1 MSTPAISVVMGVFNE
16 AAVLAPTLDSILAQT
31 ERDFELIVVN
41 DGSTDPRVGE
51 ILAEYARRDARLR
64 VLTQANAGLTR
75 ALIAGCA
82 AARGTYIARMD
93 AGDVMTPDRL
103 ARQKAVLAAH
113 PEVVLVTCWTEFC
126 GPAWEPL
133 FVERGAQSSTAAGD
147 WIAQATTTLGEG
159 YLVNGPSSHPSVM
172 FRTAAYHAAGGYR
185 WQFYYGQDGDLW
197 VRLADHG
204 AFAGIAAVLCR
215 SRIFPDGISMRQ
227 GKKQRRLHDC
237 LFGTIQARRAGASEE
252 PYLQAAAQIRPQ
264 PNGGQPTTS
273 RRRRAAGWYF
283 IGETLRRNGDPRAVT
298 YLREA
303 CCRQPWQVKHWL
315 RLWQS
320 VRLANRPLPAGERH
334 G

>member
-82 AARGTYIARMD
+82 AAQGVYIARMD

-133 FVERGAQSSTAAGD
+133 FVERGTQSSATAGD
-147 WIAQATTTLGEG
+147 WIAQATTTAAEG

-172 FRTAAYHAAGGYR
+172 FRTAAYRAAGGYR

-237 LFGTIQARRAGASEE
+237 LFGTIQARRSGASEE

-264 PNGGQPTTS
+264 PSGSQTTTS
-273 RRRRAAGWYF
+273 RRKAAGWYF